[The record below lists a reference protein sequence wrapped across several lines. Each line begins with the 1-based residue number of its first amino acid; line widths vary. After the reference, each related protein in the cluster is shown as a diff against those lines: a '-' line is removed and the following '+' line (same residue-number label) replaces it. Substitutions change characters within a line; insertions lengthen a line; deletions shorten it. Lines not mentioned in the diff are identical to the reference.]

1 MTYRLGIDLGGTKI
15 EAILIDEHFQVIKRE
30 RVSTKREEGYEAI
43 LSRIVKLARSII
55 EDVPNLESPFGIC
68 TPGTIESETGLLKNS
83 NTVCLIGKPIQ
94 KDMERELGIPV
105 VMENDA
111 NCFALAEATIG
122 AAKKYNVVFGVILG
136 TGCGG
141 GITMLRNIHRGAN
154 RIAGEWG
161 HHCLVPGG
169 RECYC
174 GNRGCTEAYISGT
187 ALEKEWFK
195 LSGEKSRVTD
205 IIDSGNYKN
214 HPEWKENF
222 LKNFGR
228 GLANVIDIL
237 DPHAIVI
244 GGGLSKIDFLYTEG
258 KESVY
263 KETFS
268 KIVRTPILKNK
279 LGDSAGVFGA
289 AMLADIN

>member
-15 EAILIDEHFQVIKRE
+15 EGILIDEQFQVIKRE
-30 RVSTKREEGYEAI
+30 RVPTKREEGYEAI
-43 LSRIVKLARSII
+43 LSRIVKLAKSII
-55 EDVPNLESPFGIC
+55 EDVPDLESPIGIC

-187 ALEKEWFK
+187 ALEKEWFE
-195 LSGEKSRVTD
+195 LSGERSRVTD
-205 IIDSGNYKN
+205 IIESGNYKN

-237 DPHAIVI
+237 DPHAIVL
-244 GGGLSKIDFLYTEG
+244 GGGLSRIDFLYTEG
-258 KESVY
+258 RESVY

-289 AMLADIN
+289 AMLADIY

>member
-1 MTYRLGIDLGGTKI
+1 MEEPKI
-15 EAILIDEHFQVIKRE
+15 EGILIDEQFQVIKRE
-30 RVSTKREEGYEAI
+30 RVPTKREEGYEAI
-43 LSRIVKLARSII
+43 LSRIVKLAKSII
-55 EDVPNLESPFGIC
+55 EDVPDLESPIGIC

-161 HHCLVPGG
+161 HHCLMPGG
-169 RECYC
+169 RKCYC

-187 ALEKEWFK
+187 ALEKEWFE
-195 LSGEKSRVTD
+195 LSGERSRVTD
-205 IIDSGNYKN
+205 IIESGNYKN

-237 DPHAIVI
+237 DPHAIVL
-244 GGGLSKIDFLYTEG
+244 GGGLSRIDFLYTEG

-289 AMLADIN
+289 AMLADIY

>member
-1 MTYRLGIDLGGTKI
+1 MTLRLGIDLGGTKI
-15 EAILIDEHFQVIKRE
+15 EGILIDEQFQVIKRE
-30 RVSTKREEGYEAI
+30 RVPTRREEGYQAI
-43 LSRIVKLARSII
+43 LSRIVKLAKSII
-55 EDVPNLESPFGIC
+55 EDVPDLESPIGIC

-187 ALEKEWFK
+187 ALEKEWFE
-195 LSGEKSRVTD
+195 LSGERSRVTD
-205 IIDSGNYKN
+205 IIESGKYKN

-263 KETFS
+263 KQTFS

-289 AMLADIN
+289 AMLADIY

>member
-15 EAILIDEHFQVIKRE
+15 EGILIDEQFQVIKRE
-30 RVSTKREEGYEAI
+30 RVPTKREEGYEAI
-43 LSRIVKLARSII
+43 LSRIVKLAKSII
-55 EDVPNLESPFGIC
+55 KDVPDLESPIGIC

-94 KDMERELGIPV
+94 KDMEGELGIPV

-187 ALEKEWFK
+187 ALEKEWFE
-195 LSGEKSRVTD
+195 LSGERSRVTD
-205 IIDSGNYKN
+205 IIESGNYKN

-237 DPHAIVI
+237 DPHAIVL
-244 GGGLSKIDFLYTEG
+244 GGGLSRIDFLYTEG

-289 AMLADIN
+289 AMLADIY

>member
-15 EAILIDEHFQVIKRE
+15 EGILIDEQFQVIKRE
-30 RVSTKREEGYEAI
+30 RVPTKREEGYEAI
-43 LSRIVKLARSII
+43 LSRIVKLAKSII
-55 EDVPNLESPFGIC
+55 KDVPDLESPIGIC

-161 HHCLVPGG
+161 HHCLIPGG

-187 ALEKEWFK
+187 ALEKEWFE
-195 LSGEKSRVTD
+195 LTGEKSRVTD
-205 IIDSGNYKN
+205 IIESGNYKN

-237 DPHAIVI
+237 DPHAIVL
-244 GGGLSKIDFLYTEG
+244 GGGLSRIDFLYTEG

-289 AMLADIN
+289 AMLADIY

>member
-1 MTYRLGIDLGGTKI
+1 MTLRLGIDLGGTKI
-15 EAILIDEHFQVIKRE
+15 EGILIDEQFQVIKRE
-30 RVSTKREEGYEAI
+30 RVPTLREEGYNAI
-43 LSRIVKLARSII
+43 LSRIVKLAKSII
-55 EDVPNLESPFGIC
+55 KDLPDLESPIGIC

-169 RECYC
+169 RKCYC

-187 ALEKEWFK
+187 ALEKEWFE
-195 LSGEKSRVTD
+195 LSGERSRVTD
-205 IIDSGNYKN
+205 IIESGKYKN

-244 GGGLSKIDFLYTEG
+244 GGGLSRIDFLYTEG

-289 AMLADIN
+289 AMLADIY

>member
-1 MTYRLGIDLGGTKI
+1 MTLRLGIDLGGTKI
-15 EAILIDEHFQVIKRE
+15 EGILIDEQFQVIKRE
-30 RVSTKREEGYEAI
+30 RVPTKREEGYEAI
-43 LSRIVKLARSII
+43 LSRIVKLAKSII
-55 EDVPNLESPFGIC
+55 EDVPDLESPIGIC

-94 KDMERELGIPV
+94 KDMERELGISV

-161 HHCLVPGG
+161 HHCLMPGG

-187 ALEKEWFK
+187 ALEKEWFE
-195 LSGEKSRVTD
+195 LSGQRSRVTD
-205 IIDSGNYKN
+205 IIESGNYKN

-237 DPHAIVI
+237 DPHAIVL
-244 GGGLSKIDFLYTEG
+244 GGGLSRIDFLYTEG

-289 AMLADIN
+289 AMLADIY

>member
-1 MTYRLGIDLGGTKI
+1 MTFRLGIDLGGTKI
-15 EAILIDEHFQVIKRE
+15 EGILIDEQFQVIKRE
-30 RVSTKREEGYEAI
+30 RVATKREEGYAAI
-43 LSRIVKLARSII
+43 INRIVNLAKFII
-55 EDVPNLESPFGIC
+55 KDVPNIESPVGIC

-94 KDMERELGIPV
+94 KDMEKKLGISV

-187 ALEKEWFK
+187 ALEKEWFE

-205 IIDSGNYKN
+205 IIDSGKYKD

-244 GGGLSKIDFLYTEG
+244 GGGLSRIDFLYTEG

-289 AMLADIN
+289 AMLADIY

>member
-1 MTYRLGIDLGGTKI
+1 MPLWGKAHASTSNKPKFAPVDENSPHNRGDIYATNKGWVRKAGTKASGNGNANA
-15 EAILIDEHFQVIKRE
+15 EPEVLVAIGGLSGSS
-30 RVSTKREEGYEAI
+30 ST
-43 LSRIVKLARSII
+43 
-55 EDVPNLESPFGIC
+55 
-68 TPGTIESETGLLKNS
+68 TGLRAPTITRTRFVVGTTA
-83 NTVCLIGKPIQ
+83 NT
-94 KDMERELGIPV
+94 DFTA
-105 VMENDA
+105 NDA

-187 ALEKEWFK
+187 ALEKEWFE
-195 LSGEKSRVTD
+195 LSGERSRVTD
-205 IIDSGNYKN
+205 IIDSGKYKN

-237 DPHAIVI
+237 DPHAIVL
-244 GGGLSKIDFLYTEG
+244 GGGLSRIDFLYTEG

-289 AMLADIN
+289 AMLADIY